1 MSRLPVV
8 RRMVLH
14 QPLRAAAAALVIGA
28 ATTLMLFMDGVTH
41 GVLDGT
47 AAYVGQD
54 DVDLWI
60 ARRGTENLIRSSSFL
75 PAALGADLAADPA
88 VAVAS
93 PLLRVFVRAEAGDR
107 RLTLLA
113 LGIGDPPALG
123 GPHLLADGSGHP
135 GPDGVL
141 LDRGAAHLLA
151 VGIGDSVAI
160 NGERHVVRGLSTG
173 TNLLATQIA
182 FLRLERLAVLSGSGA
197 YVSFYLVRLR
207 EPADAS
213 AFRMR
218 WDGRGD
224 DLAVYGRE
232 RFAASSLDEVHAGF
246 RPILTS
252 FAFQGALVAAAVITL
267 VLYGRVMERRAG
279 LAVLL
284 ALGARPAYLVRL
296 VLAQALV
303 LAAAGVGLALL
314 ATGAI
319 GLAVDRWVPQ
329 LAFAFASESMLR
341 SGGVVFAAAVL
352 GAAFPLARLRRID
365 PAEVFRA

>member
-8 RRMVLH
+8 RRMVLY

-60 ARRGTENLIRSSSFL
+60 ARRGTDNLIRSSSFL
-75 PAALGADLAADPA
+75 PADLGDALADDPA

-93 PLLRVFVRAEAGDR
+93 PLLRVFVRVEAGGG

-113 LGIGDPPALG
+113 LGIAGPGSLG
-123 GPHLLADGSGHP
+123 GPRVVTEGAGDP
-135 GPDGVL
+135 GPDGVV
-141 LDRGAAHLLA
+141 LDRGAAHLLGVA
-151 VGIGDSVAI
+151 VGDTVTI
-160 NGERHVVRGLSTG
+160 NGARLHVRGLSTG

-182 FLRLERLAVLSGSGA
+182 FLRLERLTALSGSGA
-197 YVSFYLVRLR
+197 YVSFYLVRLHR
-207 EPADAS
+207 PAEIS
-213 AFRMR
+213 AFRAR
-218 WDGRGD
+218 WEGGGH
-224 DLAVYGRE
+224 DLAVFGRE
-232 RFAASSLDEVHAGF
+232 VFAGSSLDEVHAGF

-252 FAFQGALVAAAVITL
+252 FAFQGALVAAAVVTL
-267 VLYGRVMERRAG
+267 VLYGRVMERRAE

-284 ALGARPAYLVRL
+284 ALGARPGYLVRL
-296 VLAQALV
+296 VLAQASA

-314 ATGAI
+314 GTGVI
-319 GLAVDRWVPQ
+319 GAAVDQWAPQ
-329 LAFAFASESMLR
+329 LAFAFAPQAMAR
-341 SGGVVFAAAVL
+341 SGGVVFGAAVL
-352 GAAFPLARLRRID
+352 GAAIPLARLRRID